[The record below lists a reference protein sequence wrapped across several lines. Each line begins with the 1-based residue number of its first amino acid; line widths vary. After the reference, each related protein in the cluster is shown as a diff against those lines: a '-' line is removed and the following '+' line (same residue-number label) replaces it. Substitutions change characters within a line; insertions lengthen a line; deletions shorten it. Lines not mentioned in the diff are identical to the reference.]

1 MQQVYLDNAATTP
14 TDAAVVEVIS
24 NELLNNWGN
33 ASSLHG
39 FGRRARATLD
49 EARHINRHHSTSI
62 FYKCHSSPLP

>member
-49 EARHINRHHSTSI
+49 EARHIIAQSI
-62 FYKCHSSPLP
+62 HANDDEIIFT